1 MKKAIVSFGN
11 SNGNYIKA
19 LNRLKHSMEGNFDG
33 DILTWTDESELGCPK
48 HSQNPYAFKPYAM
61 RSAFMKGYEKVLWL
75 DTSVWAIKSMKPV
88 FEKIAEDG
96 VFFENSGF
104 PVSMWSNDA
113 CLKYFGISRKEA
125 ESIRMISSGFVGID
139 IDNPIGAELYEK
151 WFRAMEAGAFKGSWT
166 DHRHD
171 QTALSIIIAQMGL
184 DSKITECGTF
194 FAYSGPEYKEPNE
207 SAVCLVQG
215 M

>member
-1 MKKAIVSFGN
+1 MKKAIVSLGN

-19 LNRLKHSMEGNFDG
+19 LNRLKHSLESNFDG
-33 DILTWTDESELGCPK
+33 DVLTWTDESELGSPN

-61 RSAFMKGYEKVLWL
+61 RTAFLRGYEKVLWL
-75 DTSVWAIKSMKPV
+75 DTSVWAVKPLTPV
-88 FEKIAEDG
+88 FDKIAADG

-113 CLKYFGISRKEA
+113 CLKWFGITRKDA

-139 IDNPIGAELYEK
+139 IENPIGYELFQR
-151 WFRAMEAGAFKGSWT
+151 WFKAMEAGTFKGSWD

-184 DSKITECGTF
+184 DNKITECGTY
-194 FAYSGPEYKEPNE
+194 FAYYGENYAPPNE
-207 SAVCLVQG
+207 TAVCMVQG